1 MKERTSKTNHTET
14 KPVAKTQAKRKLW
27 LFRIVAAS
35 LPVLLVVMIEL
46 ILRLVGYGYTTAF
59 FSEISASDGKRYFI
73 NSETFSLRYFPP
85 RLARW
90 PGPFRIAAEK
100 PTDTKRIFVLG
111 ESAAMGDPQPAYGAS
126 RYLEVL
132 LRERFPHEKFEVV
145 NLGITAIN
153 SHVILPIA
161 RDVASRG
168 QGDLWIIYMG
178 NNEMVGPFGAA
189 TVFGSRAPPLWMVR
203 LNLAVQQSRVG
214 QLAMSLLRQAG
225 GKSDNPVAWSGMKM
239 FLQNQIAVTDS
250 RRATVYQNFESNLRD
265 ILSAGTKS
273 GTKIVLS
280 TVSVNLRDCPP
291 FASMLESNRPQAE
304 LKSFRDLYARALVI
318 EAQHNY
324 SEAAQY
330 FQQAASFGS
339 GFAELHFRWGG
350 CLGKLGQRAQ
360 AQEQFQL
367 ACDNDALPFRANA
380 RINAII
386 RELAKECAADS
397 LVFCD
402 AEADLMRASLV
413 GTAGDES
420 FFEHVHFNFD
430 GNYRLALSWADQV
443 ALALGCKS
451 VGNDQRAWATQEEC
465 ERLLGLTDFN
475 RAYVLQMVMQRMA
488 QPPLSS
494 QYNNPQRLQHL
505 QAAEAELQNKLKQ
518 PGAFAIAREM
528 FRSALEQA
536 PDDHYLYEGL
546 GNLLES
552 MEDKS
557 GAIAAYRKSLEK
569 QPQDFYSRLRLGHLL
584 GLQGLYQEAIE
595 MLLQA
600 ARIRP
605 SLPEAWYELASVQVL
620 AGDFRTAMEHFDLA
634 CELRPNDPASKSY
647 RSHCRGKWLAQQNRH
662 AEAVAQYRQA
672 IEVLPQNW
680 EAHFE
685 LGGELDAANQLD
697 AARKAF
703 GEAARLNPNYSRTH
717 FNHGVLLAKLGR
729 FDEAQREFEQTL
741 RLEPGNTAAHEYL
754 VQVQSLQLQKR

>member
-1 MKERTSKTNHTET
+1 MKERTSKKNHAEM
-14 KPVAKTQAKRKLW
+14 KPAAITQAKRKLW

-35 LPVLLVVMIEL
+35 LPVLLFVMIEL

-59 FSEISASDGKRYFI
+59 FSELSASDGKKYFI
-73 NSETFSLRYFPP
+73 NSETFSLRFFPP

-100 PTDTKRIFVLG
+100 PADTKRMFVLG

-161 RDVASRG
+161 REVASRG

-203 LNLAVQQSRVG
+203 FNLAVQQSRVG
-214 QLAMSLLRQAG
+214 QLAMSLLRQTR
-225 GKSDNPVAWSGMKM
+225 GKSDDPVAWSGMKM

-250 RRATVYQNFESNLRD
+250 RRVTVYQNFERNLRD

-273 GTKIVLS
+273 GAKLVLS
-280 TVSVNLRDCPP
+280 TMAVNLRDCPP
-291 FASMLESNRPQAE
+291 FASMVESNRPPVE
-304 LKSFRDLYARALVI
+304 LEEFRECYAKALAL
-318 EAQHNY
+318 EAQANHA
-324 SEAAQY
+324 EAVHY
-330 FQQAASFGS
+330 FERAGKLSPS
-339 GFAELHFRWGG
+339 FAELHFRWGA
-350 CLGKLGQRAQ
+350 CLDRMDQKAQ

-367 ACDNDALPFRANA
+367 ACDNDALPFRANT

-386 RELAKECAADS
+386 RKLAKECAADA
-397 LVFCD
+397 LIFCD
-402 AEADLMRASLV
+402 AEADLMRASPV

-430 GNYRLALSWADQV
+430 GNYRLALSWAEQV
-443 ALALGCKS
+443 APALGCKS
-451 VGNDQRAWATQEEC
+451 VGNNQRAWATQEEC

-494 QYNNPQRLQHL
+494 QYNNPQRLQRL
-505 QAAEAELQNKLKQ
+505 QAAEAELQNKLQQ

-528 FRSALEQA
+528 FRRALDQA

-552 MEDKS
+552 MEDQR
-557 GAIAAYRKSLEK
+557 GASAAYRKSLEK

-584 GLQGLYQEAIE
+584 GLQGLYHEAGE

-647 RSHCRGKWLAQQNRH
+647 RSHCRGKWLAQQDRH

-672 IEVLPQNW
+672 IEELPQNW

-697 AARKAF
+697 AAQKAF
-703 GEAARLNPNYSRTH
+703 ADAVRLKPNYSRTH

-729 FDEAQREFEQTL
+729 FEEAQREFEQTL
-741 RLEPGNTAAHEYL
+741 RLEPGNTAAREYL
-754 VQVQSLQLQKR
+754 EQAQSLQLQKR